1 MKKLQVLVIL
11 LVFSFGFSQKNS
23 NNSLLQSGPMVGYCE
38 MTEAVIWLQT
48 NKNVPV
54 KIEYYALDNPKEIFV
69 SDQYS
74 TSKDVGYTYHVVLDQ
89 LQQGKKYNYN
99 VYIDNK
105 KVALP
110 YETSFSSKK
119 LWQWRED
126 APDFTVALGSCNYI
140 GEAELDRPGKSYGS
154 GYGIFES
161 ISNKNPDIMVW
172 GGDNIYL
179 READWD
185 SKSGIYHRYS
195 HTRKIKET
203 QKLFAKT
210 QNFAIWDDHDFGAN
224 DSDRGFYNKNLTQK
238 AFKDFGPI
246 KVMA

>member
-126 APDFTVALGSCNYI
+126 APDFTVALGSCN
-140 GEAELDRPGKSYGS
+140 
-154 GYGIFES
+154 
-161 ISNKNPDIMVW
+161 
-172 GGDNIYL
+172 
-179 READWD
+179 
-185 SKSGIYHRYS
+185 
-195 HTRKIKET
+195 
-203 QKLFAKT
+203 
-210 QNFAIWDDHDFGAN
+210 
-224 DSDRGFYNKNLTQK
+224 
-238 AFKDFGPI
+238 
-246 KVMA
+246 